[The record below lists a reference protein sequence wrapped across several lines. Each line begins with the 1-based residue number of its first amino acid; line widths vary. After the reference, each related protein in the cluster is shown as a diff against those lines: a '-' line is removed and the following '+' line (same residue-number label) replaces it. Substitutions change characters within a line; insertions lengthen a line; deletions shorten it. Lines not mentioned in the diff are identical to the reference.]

1 METQVE
7 DIIFHRGEP
16 NVYHVILP
24 PSTHSG
30 DLAAEVDRN
39 RIGGNTYVYGAPPEL
54 NGGEAFTM
62 LHPGHQLTLNLNLD
76 REQITEDWAN
86 KTIWVHGLKDIPP
99 VDTWDYATDDGLGNG
114 FVGLKWNGQVR
125 LAMTVIKKSDGRDR
139 S

>member
-1 METQVE
+1 M
-7 DIIFHRGEP
+7 
-16 NVYHVILP
+16 
-24 PSTHSG
+24 
-30 DLAAEVDRN
+30 DRN
-39 RIGGNTYVYGAPPEL
+39 KLEGNTYVYGAPPEL

-114 FVGLKWNGQVR
+114 FVGLKWNGQYGWYDCN
-125 LAMTVIKKSDGRDR
+125 KKSDGRDR